1 MTNCPSRDHR
11 ARRLD
16 PSFAVGQQRVL
27 FPLAPYLTG
36 NGHAS
41 YDISPDNRRLVM
53 SKTVEGEDANQLI
66 LVDNWF
72 EELKE
77 RVPN

>member
-1 MTNCPSRDHR
+1 
-11 ARRLD
+11 
-16 PSFAVGQQRVL
+16 
-27 FPLAPYLTG
+27 
-36 NGHAS
+36 
-41 YDISPDNRRLVM
+41 M